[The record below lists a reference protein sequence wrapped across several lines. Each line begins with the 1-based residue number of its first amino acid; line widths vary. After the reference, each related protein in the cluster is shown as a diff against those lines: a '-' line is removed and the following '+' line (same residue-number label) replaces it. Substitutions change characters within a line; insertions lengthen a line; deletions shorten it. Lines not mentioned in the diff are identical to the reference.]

1 MFFVK
6 SKDSLISTIN
16 ELLDRDDVK
25 EFKSITLLTC
35 KTEKSSALKDDC
47 SENKFTHNGK
57 SFLFTTCRKFKGLE
71 SDMVILI
78 DIGKEEL
85 MRCSEE
91 LMYVGASRAKYKL
104 ILIATLNDSE
114 YVDIL
119 TSLNVRKTRNPEK
132 AIATSLNAKYKEA
145 LLI

>member
-1 MFFVK
+1 
-6 SKDSLISTIN
+6 
-16 ELLDRDDVK
+16 
-25 EFKSITLLTC
+25 
-35 KTEKSSALKDDC
+35 
-47 SENKFTHNGK
+47 
-57 SFLFTTCRKFKGLE
+57 
-71 SDMVILI
+71 
-78 DIGKEEL
+78 